1 MAEKKSKKQE
11 NILDKVREWPELYR
25 KALLWFLIALLF
37 IGLFYLFL
45 VRARNRIEKHTVEKI
60 ERKEKEEVENTI
72 EGIKKEWESLQEERG
87 EIKKRLEE
95 MSEEE
100 IQEEVESLEEGSFL
114 FSN

>member
-1 MAEKKSKKQE
+1 MTEEKLKKQE
-11 NILDKVREWPELYR
+11 NILDKVRKWPELYR

-37 IGLFYLFL
+37 VGLFYLFL
-45 VRARNRIEKHTVEKI
+45 LRTKNRIERHSGGKI
-60 ERKEKEEVENTI
+60 ERKEKEEVENTMG
-72 EGIKKEWESLQEERG
+72 EIKNEWEILQEESG

-100 IQEEVESLEEGSFL
+100 MQEEIENLEGGSSL